1 MNRGALAL
9 GTVVS
14 PMATLRAAV
23 GLVVPRV
30 ASLLVAI
37 VAGCATTAP
46 PEVVIP
52 PPELRSPGAGGKSL
66 GPSTF
71 DERAA
76 DEPDDPAIVTPIG
89 APPAAPVTPGQT
101 LGACLRSPLCKL
113 EGFCSPNAGGLCI
126 AADSDDCAPSDACLG
141 GRCTARD
148 GECIAGSDED
158 CRGSWACRGWGL
170 CSHDGDAGCVA
181 TSASDCRAST
191 RCQREGECRLA
202 RDACVK

>member
-1 MNRGALAL
+1 MTLSSRALL
-9 GTVVS
+9 L
-14 PMATLRAAV
+14 TLAV
-23 GLVVPRV
+23 GSGWVL
-30 ASLLVAI
+30 
-37 VAGCATTAP
+37 GCAGSPP
-46 PEVVIP
+46 PEVVVP
-52 PPELRSPGAGGKSL
+52 PVELRSPRHGGAPL

-71 DERAA
+71 AA
-76 DEPDDPAIVTPIG
+76 DEDEEPGEPFEGADLAIVTPTGSPPSKPVIPG
-89 APPAAPVTPGQT
+89 ATT
-101 LGACLRSPLCKL
+101 GACLRSPLCKL

-170 CSHDGDAGCVA
+170 CSHDGDRSCIA
-181 TSASDCRAST
+181 TSAADCQAST

-202 RDACVK
+202 DAACVK